1 MLDALIE
8 LHAPSPANVRTLAK
22 APWDATLR
30 KGQAGRSDPCGKG
43 CGGRGWG
50 EVRVERS
57 KLRSERGQATVE
69 FALVLPMVL
78 LVLVGLI
85 AFGKA
90 FNYWINLNHIANEG
104 ARWAVVDKV
113 PPYTAA
119 GANNAAKTGTNVT
132 ACLLANYIASQA
144 STTDLQ
150 GKIAPG
156 YTGACGV
163 ATAIPNG
170 WNITVACK
178 NTGGVAPN
186 IGDPATVTVAAP
198 YKLPASGFLKL
209 FGGSGVITL
218 QGKATMR
225 LEQVPNWA
233 ATCSP

>member
-1 MLDALIE
+1 MVDASAGLGTI
-8 LHAPSPANVRTLAK
+8 APARPRALAK
-22 APWDATLR
+22 ARQGATLR
-30 KGQAGRSDPCGKG
+30 NDRPCGAIRRRRLWGPGVRG
-43 CGGRGWG
+43 CVEGVG
-50 EVRVERS
+50 VERR

-119 GANNAAKTGTNVT
+119 GTNNAANVT
-132 ACLLANYIASQA
+132 PDKCAVARYIASQA

-150 GKIAPG
+150 SKIAPG
-156 YTGACGV
+156 YPTCVGGNTLPA
-163 ATAIPNG
+163 G
-170 WNITVACK
+170 WKITLGCK
-178 NTGGVAPN
+178 NAGGVAPN
-186 IGDPATVTVAAP
+186 IGDPATVTVAAVYP
-198 YKLPASGFLKL
+198 LPASGFLKL
-209 FGGSGVITL
+209 FGAGSITL

-225 LEQVPNWA
+225 LEQIPNWA
-233 ATCSP
+233 TTCSA